1 MTGLKITPT
10 RYDKIA
16 PMDES
21 SIQLALSGLP
31 LGPLRYFDRLGST
44 NDEAARW
51 AAGGAPDLALVVAD
65 EQTAGRGRLK
75 RRWHTPPGAALAF
88 SLILRPTQEQP
99 ASALDAALS
108 TRLTALGA
116 LAVAA
121 ALESLYSLPAEIKW
135 PNDVLVDRRKL
146 AGILAEAGWQ
156 GDQLQAVILGIGV
169 NVAEYSVPP
178 EAELNFPA
186 ASVAGCLAAPG
197 SSAGLAPAR
206 VDRLEL
212 LRAILEKLLDWRPR
226 IGSMEFLSAWEE
238 RLAFRGEWVRIVRTG
253 PMAEPPL
260 PDGEREWEGQV
271 LGLEGD
277 GALRLLDRSGRVQ
290 NLQVGEIHLRSAV
303 RR

>member
-1 MTGLKITPT
+1 
-10 RYDKIA
+10 
-16 PMDES
+16 MDAS

-31 LGPLRYFDRLGST
+31 LGPLRYFDQLGST
-44 NDEAARW
+44 NDEARSW
-51 AAGGAPDLALVVAD
+51 AAAGAPDLALVVAD
-65 EQTAGRGRLK
+65 EQTAGRGRHK
-75 RRWHTPPGAALAF
+75 RRWHTPPGAALAL
-88 SLILRPTQEQP
+88 SLILRLTPEGP
-99 ASALDAALS
+99 AGALS
-108 TRLTALGA
+108 THLTALGA

-146 AGILAEAGWQ
+146 AGILVEAAWQ

-169 NVAEYSVPP
+169 NVAENSVPL

-186 ASVAGCLAAPG
+186 ASVTGCLAAPG
-197 SSAGLAPAR
+197 RSAGFAPAH

-226 IGSMEFLSAWEE
+226 LGSMEFLSAWEE

-253 PMAEPPL
+253 PEAQPPL
-260 PDGEREWEGQV
+260 PDREREWEGQV

-290 NLQVGEIHLRSAV
+290 RLQVGEIHLRSAV
-303 RR
+303 RS